1 MAMEQ
6 SLVTLSNGLRLVFC
20 PMPGVESVSIG
31 VWVGVAL
38 LVGAIVGWTR
48 QRGGGTVHEPLS
60 IAPVG
65 SSRVPNAH

>member
-1 MAMEQ
+1 
-6 SLVTLSNGLRLVFC
+6 
-20 PMPGVESVSIG
+20 
-31 VWVGVAL
+31 

-48 QRGGGTVHEPLS
+48 QRSGGRVREPLT